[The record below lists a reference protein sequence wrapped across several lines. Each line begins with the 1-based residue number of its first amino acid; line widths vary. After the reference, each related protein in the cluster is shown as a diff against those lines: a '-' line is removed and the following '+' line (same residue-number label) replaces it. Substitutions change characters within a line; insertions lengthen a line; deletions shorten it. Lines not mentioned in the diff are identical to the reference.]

1 EEIWLPAGDSGHGR
15 PAILPRRRA
24 CSWDRASASYRP
36 MAKQQGGEFAST
48 DPATRTQDARFQKRR
63 VSTEISLLSCS
74 SPQHLQRPTPSHF
87 SKHTPSVQGL
97 GHADVARSRC
107 CSVSKIVNE
116 IVRVYRSTT

>member
-1 EEIWLPAGDSGHGR
+1 MASCRRLWSRTTCDLTTPPRVILGSSIGIVPADGETTGR
-15 PAILPRRRA
+15 RIRIN
-24 CSWDRASASYRP
+24 RP
-36 MAKQQGGEFAST
+36 DDEN
-48 DPATRTQDARFQKRR
+48 ARCKVQKRR